1 MKKLIYLFL
10 TVLIVACS
18 SSDDSNNDNI
28 NNNPSDLVGFW
39 VGDTYDADDAPNGEP
54 VSSLFISLAENGG
67 GQWDETSYL
76 TGVNQIYGVYWTA
89 TDTVLTL
96 EIYYQG
102 GSGEIIETVIVSYAI
117 DKSGES
123 WVINITDEEG
133 DMFALTKVN

>member
-28 NNNPSDLVGFW
+28 NNNPSDLVGTW
-39 VGDTYDADDAPNGEP
+39 EGDTYDADDAPNGEP
-54 VSSLFISLAENGG
+54 VSSLWVRLTENGAG
-67 GQWDETSYL
+67 TWNETSYL
-76 TGVNQIYGVYWTA
+76 TGVNQIYSVNWTA

-96 EIYYQG
+96 SLFING
-102 GSGEIIETVIVSYAI
+102 DPVDIVIVSYAI

-123 WVINITDEEG
+123 WVINITDSEG
-133 DMFALTKVN
+133 DMFVLTKID

>member
-1 MKKLIYLFL
+1 MKKLLYLFL
-10 TVLIVACS
+10 TVLITACS
-18 SSDDSNNDNI
+18 GDDSNNDNI

-67 GQWDETSYL
+67 GQWSETPYE
-76 TGVNQIYGVYWTA
+76 TGFTTVYSAYWTA

-96 EIYYQG
+96 ELYYQG

-123 WVINITDEEG
+123 WVINITDDEG